1 APVTA
6 VSDVTPT
13 ARPRRIPSVVVL
25 LFLMID
31 LSEVVL
37 LSLHSPLATRSD
49 TGVLL
54 DRTAFCF
61 WGLLQYRN
69 RARPVNPDRRSSAR
83 DRANRDRSPTRS
95 SAETEREPALCR

>member
-1 APVTA
+1 
-6 VSDVTPT
+6 
-13 ARPRRIPSVVVL
+13 
-25 LFLMID
+25 MID

-83 DRANRDRSPTRS
+83 DRANRDPVADAKQRGNGEGAGALQVALLPSPG
-95 SAETEREPALCR
+95 P